1 MVTGG
6 SVKMAT
12 VNLAEDLEEDF
23 ERDIEAMLREQ
34 QQQQSGA
41 SFDRERELN
50 IYRSGSAP
58 PTVEGSRNAIRSMF
72 DGQNNGDVLLEE
84 EMRSHPAYMSYYYLN
99 ENLNPR
105 LPPPLLSKEDWR
117 AAKMFD
123 FGGIGDR
130 GGRKQLVDGD
140 GSSRSLFSMQPGL
153 SEPAEHNGG
162 GDWLS
167 EGSNGLTGLTDIG
180 LGSRRKSFTDAL
192 QDDFNLSATVPCHI
206 PRPFSQNTF
215 ENASSSFVLP
225 DVQQTQLCN
234 GIDSVD
240 NFCSRRTPPG
250 LVRVQSLGSSLSR
263 SFASAVDPSLARSRT
278 PGPQLN
284 GRSSSP
290 CLPSVGSRVFDAD
303 TKMLSSGFGR
313 ISSEVTDYGDM
324 EAALA
329 SLSLSK
335 NRDAAL
341 AFCSEYVSRPGTQPG
356 SEFLGELV
364 DPSYVPYLQ
373 STSSPAPIS
382 GNLNDPSVGKGF
394 LGTSD
399 VDLLGYQKA
408 YLEKILE
415 QQKLQYGGLSKVGG
429 LNNGLYG
436 PAAFGVGM
444 PYPLTPVSGAILS
457 SMGPGNHLRQSGRL
471 SRFPTMLRS
480 TIGAS
485 KGSWDHENGIMEEEF
500 ASTLLAEFKNN
511 KTRSFELSDIVD
523 HVVEFS
529 ADQYGSRF
537 IQQKLE
543 MATVEEKN
551 KIFPEILPHARA
563 LMTDVFGNYVIQ
575 KFFEHGTESQ
585 RNQLASRLLGHVLP
599 LSLQMYGC
607 RVIQKALEVVDVK
620 QQTQLVS
627 ELDGS
632 VMKCVR
638 DQNGNHVIQKC
649 IECVPQE
656 SIKFII
662 SACYGQVVAL
672 STHPYG
678 CRVIQRILEHCDD
691 AKTQCIMMNEILQS
705 ICTLAKDQY
714 GNYVV
719 QHVLQHGKSEER
731 SSIISK
737 LSGEIVK
744 MSQQKFASNV
754 IEKCLTYSSP
764 EERQLLINE
773 MLGSTEENEP
783 LQAMMKDQFGNYVV
797 QKVLETC
804 DDRNRELILSRI
816 KVHLNTL
823 KRYTYGKHI
832 VARVEKLIAAGERRI
847 GMASSY

>member
-1 MVTGG
+1 MT
-6 SVKMAT
+6 T

-23 ERDIEAMLREQ
+23 ERDIEAMLREQQQQ

-117 AAKMFD
+117 AAKRFD

-153 SEPAEHNGG
+153 SEPAEHNGV
-162 GDWLS
+162 GDWVS
-167 EGSNGLTGLTDIG
+167 EGSNGLTGLTDIC

-234 GIDSVD
+234 DIDSVD

-263 SFASAVDPSLARSRT
+263 SFASAVDPSLTRSRT

-284 GRSSSP
+284 GRSSNP
-290 CLPSVGSRVFDAD
+290 CLPSVGSSVFDAD

-335 NRDAAL
+335 NRGGAL
-341 AFCSEYVSRPGTQPG
+341 ACCSESVGRPGTRPG

-394 LGTSD
+394 FGTSD

-408 YLEKILE
+408 YIEKILE
-415 QQKLQYGGLSKVGG
+415 QQKLQYGGLSKVG

-436 PAAFGVGM
+436 PAALGVGM
-444 PYPLTPVSGAILS
+444 PYPLTPVSGAFLS

-480 TIGAS
+480 AIGAS
-485 KGSWDHENGIMEEEF
+485 KGSWDRENGIMEEEEF
-500 ASTLLAEFKNN
+500 TSSLLAEFKNN

-523 HVVEFS
+523 HVVEFR
-529 ADQYGSRF
+529 Y
-537 IQQKLE
+537 
-543 MATVEEKN
+543 
-551 KIFPEILPHARA
+551 
-563 LMTDVFGNYVIQ
+563 FG
-575 KFFEHGTESQ
+575 KFFNTSQ
-585 RNQLASRLLGHVLP
+585 
-599 LSLQMYGC
+599 
-607 RVIQKALEVVDVK
+607 
-620 QQTQLVS
+620 
-627 ELDGS
+627 
-632 VMKCVR
+632 
-638 DQNGNHVIQKC
+638 
-649 IECVPQE
+649 
-656 SIKFII
+656 
-662 SACYGQVVAL
+662 
-672 STHPYG
+672 
-678 CRVIQRILEHCDD
+678 IL
-691 AKTQCIMMNEILQS
+691 
-705 ICTLAKDQY
+705 
-714 GNYVV
+714 
-719 QHVLQHGKSEER
+719 
-731 SSIISK
+731 
-737 LSGEIVK
+737 
-744 MSQQKFASNV
+744 
-754 IEKCLTYSSP
+754 
-764 EERQLLINE
+764 
-773 MLGSTEENEP
+773 
-783 LQAMMKDQFGNYVV
+783 
-797 QKVLETC
+797 
-804 DDRNRELILSRI
+804 
-816 KVHLNTL
+816 
-823 KRYTYGKHI
+823 
-832 VARVEKLIAAGERRI
+832 
-847 GMASSY
+847 